1 MVRSIRFLHDLSMF
15 ALSAP
20 DLATNNLLM
29 LSIITYTCNCD
40 IKYFFRK
47 LCHFKNGITNAHEP
61 ELKVA

>member
-1 MVRSIRFLHDLSMF
+1 MF

-29 LSIITYTCNCD
+29 LSIITYTCNYD